1 VTELEFRPDDMT
13 ELTRDGKGKFT
24 RDPRTA
30 IRDGQAAALRAR
42 GLTYAA
48 IGERLGYSA
57 QSAHEA
63 VQRALRDSVKD
74 GGEAVRELELER
86 LDYLYRRALDIAE
99 KEHVAISNGR
109 VVGRR
114 TGEVDEDGEPIW
126 EDVLDDGP
134 ELAAIKTLLQ
144 IQERRAKLLGLD
156 SATKVDVS
164 GGLKYELVGVDPGD
178 V

>member
-1 VTELEFRPDDMT
+1 MT
-13 ELTRDGKGKFT
+13 ELAPQPESMTGRTRNGMGRFD
-24 RDPRTA
+24 RDPTTA

-48 IGERLGYSA
+48 IGERLGMSTS
-57 QSAHEA
+57 SAHEA
-63 VQRALRDSVKD
+63 VQRALRDAVAEP
-74 GGEAVRELELER
+74 GEAVRQLELER

-99 KEHVAISNGR
+99 REHVAISNGR

-114 TGEVDEDGEPIW
+114 TGEVDEEGDPIY
-126 EDVLDDGP
+126 EDVLDDAP

-164 GGLKYELVGVDPGD
+164 GGLTYEVVGVNPEDL
-178 V
+178 